1 MIQYIEWN
9 VKQIKWI
16 LAMIKSTFLH
26 QVSLLNCVNFAN
38 YLSTQMWLAQVQS
51 IFITIKLILETHTI
65 LKQMGLPQFHSNTLA
80 QYSCGM
86 PIQLCSADGI
96 MM

>member
-26 QVSLLNCVNFAN
+26 QVSLLNCVDFAN

-51 IFITIKLILETHTI
+51 IFITIKLILEMHTI
-65 LKQMGLPQFHSNTLA
+65 LKQMAYHNFTLTHLPNTLVVC
-80 QYSCGM
+80 QCNCVVPM
-86 PIQLCSADGI
+86 EL
-96 MM
+96 

>member
-26 QVSLLNCVNFAN
+26 QVSLLNRVDFAN

-51 IFITIKLILETHTI
+51 IFITIKLILEMHTI
-65 LKQMGLPQFHSNTLA
+65 LKQMAYHNFILTHLPNTLVVC
-80 QYSCGM
+80 QYNYVVPM
-86 PIQLCSADGI
+86 EL
-96 MM
+96 

>member
-26 QVSLLNCVNFAN
+26 QVSLLNRVDFAN
-38 YLSTQMWLAQVQS
+38 YLSTQMWLTEVQS
-51 IFITIKLILETHTI
+51 IFITIKLILEMHTI
-65 LKQMGLPQFHSNTLA
+65 LKQMAKFHSNTPA

-86 PIQLCSADGI
+86 PMQLCSADGI